1 MNTARLTR
9 LGGRPRSAWRHGRHG
24 RQASG
29 GVVGYAGA
37 LAALA
42 LLVLV
47 RSSWAAQLLLIP
59 LLLIVPGAILLQA
72 LRIPGGAIASFPVYV
87 PCASLLVLLG
97 SGLAIDLIGP
107 AAGIARP
114 LRPGPLLVGAVA
126 VCGVLLALAATAPT
140 GSGVPWRSLAR
151 PARDLW
157 PLVLPLV
164 AAAGALRLN
173 NGHGSGIAI
182 LAVWVCVL
190 AVAGTVL
197 LAPRLE
203 ETRLAVVVYAA
214 GLAMMWSFS
223 LRGRLVY
230 GFDIATEYYDAQHT
244 AAVGI
249 WHTAHL
255 HDAYGAMLSLTVL
268 PTELH
273 ELSGVP
279 VLLIIKVVY
288 PAVGALLP
296 VMVFGLACRVISR
309 RWAFVA
315 AAFILVQNAFSEELP
330 AITRQEIALLFFLA
344 LLAAV
349 LDTQLRRRS
358 QWALAALFSLGM
370 VVSHYSTTYFTIAL
384 LTVTIVLQWAVSWL
398 RPMPH
403 VTGAIVIAFVAA
415 LAGAALWY
423 GPVTMSTSNLTQFG
437 NELTAEGFNPLPNA
451 SPGANAVSSYLNG
464 NTQTAISGARYG
476 QLVHTSY
483 EVGKSFVKPLP
494 SASAPEYALRNSAP
508 PVPPVTAPAVVTGL
522 SLAKLIVSQLANLLA
537 AIGAILLA
545 LRRGTPLIARQLAL
559 LGVTSVLFLAVIRLS
574 GTVASFYNQDRA
586 FVQAMAVLALTLGWS
601 LEGLARWRGS
611 PRASV
616 VAAVAVALVVLVAEM
631 SGLVGA
637 VLGGGTTANLANG
650 GEDYER
656 FVMTP
661 AELASASWLGQMTRP
676 GQLVYADRYGQLP
689 LTAMTG
695 THHAL
700 LNDITPQTLDQH
712 AWVYASS
719 TNIVDGRARALFND
733 QLATYVFPRAF
744 LDDNYNT
751 VFTDGASEVF
761 HR

>member
-1 MNTARLTR
+1 MSW
-9 LGGRPRSAWRHGRHG
+9 PR
-24 RQASG
+24 
-29 GVVGYAGA
+29 
-37 LAALA
+37 
-42 LLVLV
+42 
-47 RSSWAAQLLLIP
+47 
-59 LLLIVPGAILLQA
+59 
-72 LRIPGGAIASFPVYV
+72 
-87 PCASLLVLLG
+87 
-97 SGLAIDLIGP
+97 
-107 AAGIARP
+107 
-114 LRPGPLLVGAVA
+114 
-126 VCGVLLALAATAPT
+126 
-140 GSGVPWRSLAR
+140 
-151 PARDLW
+151 
-157 PLVLPLV
+157 
-164 AAAGALRLN
+164 
-173 NGHGSGIAI
+173 
-182 LAVWVCVL
+182 
-190 AVAGTVL
+190 
-197 LAPRLE
+197 
-203 ETRLAVVVYAA
+203 
-214 GLAMMWSFS
+214 
-223 LRGRLVY
+223 
-230 GFDIATEYYDAQHT
+230 
-244 AAVGI
+244 
-249 WHTAHL
+249 
-255 HDAYGAMLSLTVL
+255 
-268 PTELH
+268 
-273 ELSGVP
+273 
-279 VLLIIKVVY
+279 
-288 PAVGALLP
+288 
-296 VMVFGLACRVISR
+296 
-309 RWAFVA
+309 
-315 AAFILVQNAFSEELP
+315 
-330 AITRQEIALLFFLA
+330 
-344 LLAAV
+344 
-349 LDTQLRRRS
+349 
-358 QWALAALFSLGM
+358 
-370 VVSHYSTTYFTIAL
+370 
-384 LTVTIVLQWAVSWL
+384 
-398 RPMPH
+398 
-403 VTGAIVIAFVAA
+403 
-415 LAGAALWY
+415 
-423 GPVTMSTSNLTQFG
+423 
-437 NELTAEGFNPLPNA
+437 EGFNPLPNA
-451 SPGANAVSSYLNG
+451 APGANAVSSYLNG

-483 EVGKSFVKPLP
+483 EAGKSFVKPLP

-508 PVPPVTAPAVVTGL
+508 PVPPVTAPAVTTGL

-601 LEGLARWRGS
+601 LEGLACWRGS

-712 AWVYASS
+712 AWVYANS

-744 LDDNYNT
+744 LDANYNT